1 MIATAGSSQEPR
13 WRRLPEER
21 PRQIIEAALEIFS
34 ERGLAAARLEDIAR
48 AAGVAKGTIYLYF
61 PNKEALFCEMIRQMI
76 GDSIAQAQA
85 RYETSGES
93 ATQQLREYLRA
104 LWGYLRSPL
113 FEKLHRIV
121 TGDLQSFP
129 ALLKFFFEE
138 VPQRSMEVEAAI
150 IRRGIA
156 SGEFRPV
163 DADAAA
169 RMMHALF
176 IQHSPWCAQRERIPF
191 VAHLRDDEVAEQLV
205 DFVLH
210 ALEAPP
216 SSRDAGPN
224 TCT

>member
-1 MIATAGSSQEPR
+1 MVATAHSSQEPR

-21 PRQIIEAALEIFS
+21 PRQIIEAALDIFS
-34 ERGLAAARLEDIAR
+34 ERGLVAARLEDIAK
-48 AAGVAKGTIYLYF
+48 AAGVSKGTIYLYF

-76 GDSIAQAQA
+76 GDSIAQAQD
-85 RYETSGES
+85 RYATSAES
-93 ATQQLREYLRA
+93 ATDQLREYMTA

-121 TGDLQSFP
+121 TGDLQNYP
-129 ALLKFFFEE
+129 ALLEFFMEE
-138 VPQRSMEVEAAI
+138 VPQRSMEVEAGI

-169 RMMHALF
+169 RMLHALF

-191 VAHLRDDEVAEQLV
+191 VAHLSDTAVADQIL

-210 ALEAPP
+210 ALQPTPA
-216 SSRDAGPN
+216 SRDAGTRACP
-224 TCT
+224 

>member
-1 MIATAGSSQEPR
+1 VIATAQSSPEPR
-13 WRRLPEER
+13 WRRQPEER
-21 PRQIIEAALEIFS
+21 PRQIIEAALDVFS
-34 ERGLAAARLEDIAR
+34 ERGLAAARLEDIAKV
-48 AAGVAKGTIYLYF
+48 AGVSKGTIYLYF

-76 GDSIAQAQA
+76 GDSIAQAQD
-85 RYETSGES
+85 RYSTSAES
-93 ATQQLREYLRA
+93 ATDQLREYMTA
-104 LWGYLRSPL
+104 LWEYLRSPL

-121 TGDLQSFP
+121 TGDLQNYP

-169 RMMHALF
+169 RMLHALF
-176 IQHSPWCAQRERIPF
+176 IQHSPWCAYRERIPF
-191 VAHLRDDEVAEQLV
+191 VAHLTDDEVAGQIL

-210 ALEAPP
+210 ALQPTP
-216 SSRDAGPN
+216 NSRTAGSRA
-224 TCT
+224 CT